1 MGRVKYEENLGDD
14 IMRVSANPIPYS
26 KINVTAKSGLCWLQ
40 TFYASNLYIIKL
52 LLLFVLCFNT
62 KRILVLKVVFFST
75 YISMSNH
82 RDLER
87 LTGGKCKSINFLKDE
102 TFSKKILSDIL

>member
-1 MGRVKYEENLGDD
+1 MRKYGNWKCRSKRGKIDGIFVPFLKIGGKQKILSEIESPLHRTLQYIPMGRVKYEENLGDD

-62 KRILVLKVVFFST
+62 KGI
-75 YISMSNH
+75 
-82 RDLER
+82 
-87 LTGGKCKSINFLKDE
+87 
-102 TFSKKILSDIL
+102 

>member
-40 TFYASNLYIIKL
+40 TFYASNL
-52 LLLFVLCFNT
+52 
-62 KRILVLKVVFFST
+62 
-75 YISMSNH
+75 
-82 RDLER
+82 
-87 LTGGKCKSINFLKDE
+87 
-102 TFSKKILSDIL
+102 LSDKIANGRSLRVNPSEKLVRNPASRECMICSSPIRGPRGFRGFQHRPHL